1 MKSIFTFR
9 HKSFIKYGD
18 PINPSEFPSDMK
30 KSEKIAKVMELL
42 EERTNTLQKEV
53 TYIAN
58 KANKK

>member
-1 MKSIFTFR
+1 
-9 HKSFIKYGD
+9 
-18 PINPSEFPSDMK
+18 MK